1 MQVLCCFVHAE
12 FNVPVRHTVGNIE
25 SSVWKR
31 GLV

>member
-12 FNVPVRHTVGNIE
+12 STVSVRHAVGNIE